1 MKLLFRPEAVEEL
14 AEIRAWYE
22 SQGRGLGNDFMRSIE
37 VALAQI
43 ARFPS
48 AASGVQGDVRRTLVR
63 KFPYSLFH
71 AVEGDFVVILGC
83 IHQHRAPIHWPQLD
97 H

>member
-1 MKLLFRPEAVEEL
+1 MKLSLRPEAVEEL
-14 AEIRAWYE
+14 AEIRSWYE
-22 SQGRGLGNDFMRSIE
+22 SQGRGLGNEFMRSVE

-48 AASGVQGDVRRTLVR
+48 ATALVEGDMRRTVLR

-71 AVEGDFVVILGC
+71 AVDGDIVVILGC
-83 IHQHRAPIHWPQLD
+83 VHQHWDPSHWPRLD